1 MVTVNQALLEAD
13 IGRQIDLAHYSNG
26 VVRRMIATLNRVDR
40 DLFMQLMAALENLP
54 ASSFTAERL
63 DSLLMSVR
71 MTNAQAYRA
80 LDGGLTAELQQ
91 LTAVEVA
98 YQNELFVKLL
108 PVELRVATVSV
119 GQVFAAAM
127 ARPMQGRLLK
137 EWAASIETDRMT
149 RIRDAIRIG
158 YVENQTISQM
168 VQRVRGTKINGFA
181 DGIIEIDR
189 RNAEAV
195 VRTAV
200 GHTAGFA
207 RDDFYK
213 ANDDLV
219 KGLIWNSTLDSRT
232 SPTCV
237 VRDGKR
243 YGLDH
248 KPVGHS
254 LPWLGGPG
262 AAHWNCR
269 SSSTAVVKSLGEILG
284 IDGLSDFTP
293 TTRASMDGQVAADLT
308 YPQWLAKQSASRQDE
323 VLGPTRGAMLRK
335 GEITVEKFF
344 NNRGTFLTIE
354 QLSAK
359 GIK

>member
-1 MVTVNQALLEAD
+1 MFTVNQALLEAD
-13 IGRQIDLAHYSNG
+13 IGRSIDIAHYSNG
-26 VVRRMIATLNRVDR
+26 VVRKMIATLNKVDA

-54 ASSFTAERL
+54 ASSFTVERL
-63 DSLLMSVR
+63 DSLLMTTR
-71 MTNAQAYRA
+71 MMNAQAYRA
-80 LDGGLTAELQQ
+80 VEGGLTAELQQ
-91 LTAVEVA
+91 FTAVEVA
-98 YQNELFVKLL
+98 YHNELFTRLL
-108 PVELRVATVSV
+108 PVQLQVATVSA
-119 GQVFAAAM
+119 GQVYAAAM

-149 RIRDAIRIG
+149 RIRDAIRVG

-168 VQRVRGTKINGFA
+168 VQRVRGTKSKGFA

-207 RDDFYK
+207 RDEFYK
-213 ANDDLV
+213 SNSDLV
-219 KGLIWNSTLDSRT
+219 KGIVWNSKLDSST
-232 SPTCV
+232 TTICI
-237 VRDGKR
+237 VRDLKR
-243 YGLDH
+243 YDLNH

-254 LPWLGGPG
+254 IPWLGGPG

-269 SSSTAVVKSLGEILG
+269 SSSTAVVKSLSEILG
-284 IDGLSDFTP
+284 VKVSEFTP
-293 TTRASMDGQVAADLT
+293 DTRASMDGQVAADLA

-323 VLGPTRGAMLRK
+323 ILGPTRGAMLRK
-335 GEITVEKFF
+335 GEITVDKFF
-344 NNRGTFLTIE
+344 NDKGLYLTLE
-354 QLSAK
+354 QLAAR